1 VIARLGHLITLG
13 GWAIAALIAA
23 CLAFGLVRF
32 ARLPRA
38 AKRNYPAALWARFR
52 WRWLT
57 TNLQLAYIDSHRSR
71 LRRPAVPFGTS
82 VTVTG
87 RRGVSSTRSPGQP
100 ARLRFPR
107 ARFRADEFGIIARVK
122 TVPGV
127 GRAEFDRNAPY
138 IADAWRC
145 VRVQVSQPKP
155 GRVVVR
161 GLRSDPL
168 LMPLRAAAV
177 PLYGAET
184 QSAVGRNWRLF
195 VGTDEWG
202 AGRYLPLRGV
212 TGITVAGLPGYG
224 KTSLVNSW
232 LCQLAGSPA
241 VQFVIIDG
249 KGAAE
254 YDDWRDRSW
263 IYTGDELPA
272 AAAALED
279 CHALMRSRFTTSG
292 RNAWRAGPTPEFP
305 MVVTVIDE
313 AHSFYDL
320 DAVKGDRQVEV
331 HVRTCRAL
339 TAQLVK
345 KGRVA
350 LMLTIVMTQKQTG
363 DAVPT
368 TIRDNCPLA
377 ISFAVRTKEAA
388 VAALGDGIREYP
400 SYCPTGLQD
409 PAYTGV
415 CTASLRTGMSPFV
428 RVRVP
433 EITEQAAAQRAAAT
447 AHLRADPVLA
457 RLKPL
462 IPDGD
467 VPARGTAVEVL
478 KVF

>member
-13 GWAIAALIAA
+13 GWAIAVLIAA
-23 CLAFGLVRF
+23 RLAFGLVRF

-52 WRWLT
+52 WRWLAR
-57 TNLQLAYIDSHRSR
+57 NLNLAFVDKH
-71 LRRPAVPFGTS
+71 
-82 VTVTG
+82 G
-87 RRGVSSTRSPGQP
+87 RMVKVVKGNGDLAPVV
-100 ARLRFPR
+100 RFPK

-122 TVPGV
+122 TIPGV
-127 GRAEFDRNAPY
+127 GRVQLEKNAAH

-145 VRVQVSQPKP
+145 VRVQVSQQKP

-161 GLRSDPL
+161 GLRTDPL
-168 LMPLRAAAV
+168 LVPLSAAAYV
-177 PLYGAET
+177 SGTHIVST
-184 QSAVGRNWRLF
+184 QRLHIGR
-195 VGTDEWG
+195 DEWG
-202 AGRYLPLRGV
+202 QDRFLPLRGV
-212 TGITVAGLPGYG
+212 TGITVGGLPGYG

-272 AAAALED
+272 AASALED
-279 CHALMRSRFTTSG
+279 VHSLMRSRFSTRSRG
-292 RNAWRAGPTPEFP
+292 AWSVGPTAEFP

-320 DAVKGDRQVEV
+320 DAVKGDRQAEA
-331 HVRTCRAL
+331 HVRACRAL

-433 EITEQAAAQRAAAT
+433 EITEQAAAARAAAT

-467 VPARGTAVEVL
+467 VHVRPGAEVAVL
-478 KVF
+478 TLP

>member
-1 VIARLGHLITLG
+1 VIARIGHLITLG

-23 CLAFGLVRF
+23 RLAFGLVRF

-38 AKRNYPAALWARFR
+38 AKRNYPAALWARLR

-87 RRGVSSTRSPGQP
+87 RRGVSGTHSPGQP

-127 GRAEFDRNAPY
+127 GRAEFDANATH

-168 LMPLRAAAV
+168 LVPYRAAAANERATLINDSGTV
-177 PLYGAET
+177 IRRLYI
-184 QSAVGRNWRLF
+184 GR
-195 VGTDEWG
+195 DEWG
-202 AGRYLPLRGV
+202 ADRFLPLRGV
-212 TGITVAGLPGYG
+212 TGITVGGLPGYG
-224 KTSLVNSW
+224 KTTLVNSW
-232 LCQLAGSPA
+232 LMQLAPSPA

-263 IYTGDELPA
+263 IYTGDDLSA

-279 CHALMRSRFTTSG
+279 CHSLMRDRFATSTRG
-292 RNAWRAGPTPEFP
+292 WRSGPTPEFP
-305 MVVTVIDE
+305 MVVTIVDE

-320 DAVKGDRQVEV
+320 EAVKGDRQAEA
-331 HVRTCRAL
+331 HVRACRAL

-400 SYCPTGLQD
+400 SYCPTQLQD
-409 PAYTGV
+409 RAYTGV

-433 EITEQAAAQRAAAT
+433 EITEQAAAERAAAT

-462 IPDGD
+462 IPEGE
-467 VPARGTAVEVL
+467 VPAPGAEVAVLTVP
-478 KVF
+478 